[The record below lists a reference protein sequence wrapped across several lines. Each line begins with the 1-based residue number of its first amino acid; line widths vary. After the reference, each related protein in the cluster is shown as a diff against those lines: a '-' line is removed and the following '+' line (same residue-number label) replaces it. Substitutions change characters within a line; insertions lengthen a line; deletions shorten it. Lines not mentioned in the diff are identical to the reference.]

1 MPFPLSQITPRT
13 TGLPQARYETVAS
26 RGGGRERVVK
36 GWGEK
41 GNVKHQHA
49 CLDADVDEV
58 GQRVRSPFSFFLFF
72 LLGHGVQTMTLQVIQ
87 LSMLTDSDL
96 VVGHSGRTLTLQVI
110 QPGPFGMHEIS
121 RFSMGSWEK
130 AI

>member
-58 GQRVRSPFSFFLFF
+58 GQRVRSPFSFFPPGSRCPNYDPASHPAEYADGF
-72 LLGHGVQTMTLQVIQ
+72 L
-87 LSMLTDSDL
+87 
-96 VVGHSGRTLTLQVI
+96 VGRSGRTLTLQVI

-130 AI
+130 EI

>member
-36 GWGEK
+36 GWGGK

-58 GQRVRSPFSFFLFF
+58 GQRVRSPFSFP
-72 LLGHGVQTMTLQVIQ
+72 
-87 LSMLTDSDL
+87 
-96 VVGHSGRTLTLQVI
+96 
-110 QPGPFGMHEIS
+110 PGS
-121 RFSMGSWEK
+121 RCPNYDPASHPAEYADGF
-130 AI
+130 